1 MNNGGGV
8 CVCVCV
14 ISADYFFFCNLKIA
28 LREKEMSEILW
39 KDLQKINS
47 VKKGMAS
54 SQQQFEVDICN
65 KTEKKKKGKKN

>member
-1 MNNGGGV
+1 M
-8 CVCVCV
+8 
-14 ISADYFFFCNLKIA
+14 
-28 LREKEMSEILW
+28 W

-65 KTEKKKKGKKN
+65 KTELDHSLLSRKKCPQ